1 MEIVFGNHYM
11 DTVGIFTVIVSRP
24 CQWTELELFFFFIMK
39 CFMSSYIH
47 PIKIQGYGDFT

>member
-24 CQWTELELFFFFIMK
+24 CQWTELELFFFFYNEVLHE
-39 CFMSSYIH
+39 FIH
-47 PIKIQGYGDFT
+47 TIKIQGYGDFT